1 MGDEENPPLIKVS
14 LYFKIIIKNN
24 GDSLIMTIKQLK
36 PKIIWKKRMLLTIC
50 IVFGL
55 IIAGVVFWNVSP
67 IPKAFLIKK
76 AFEGGMFVQSNNYK
90 KCSKR
95 DTNC

>member
-1 MGDEENPPLIKVS
+1 MR
-14 LYFKIIIKNN
+14 
-24 GDSLIMTIKQLK
+24 IKQLK
-36 PKIIWKKRMLLTIC
+36 PKMIWKKRMLLTLF

-55 IIAGVVFWNVSP
+55 IIAGGIFWNFSP

-90 KCSKR
+90 NALKKR
-95 DTNC
+95 HELLKISIIILNFLMVH

>member
-1 MGDEENPPLIKVS
+1 MR
-14 LYFKIIIKNN
+14 
-24 GDSLIMTIKQLK
+24 IKQLK
-36 PKIIWKKRMLLTIC
+36 PKVIWKKRMLLTLF

-55 IIAGVVFWNVSP
+55 IIAGLFLECFTYSESVSH
-67 IPKAFLIKK
+67 KK

-90 KCSKR
+90 NALKR